1 MKNKDDHPEQTT
13 PSAGSGQAL
22 GRQAEEI
29 VRRKEALSS
38 PVGDFQG
45 AAPSNDENGVHP
57 HPDLPPSIGGREIK
71 VFSWFLFLRFTI
83 GDLVKSQLFSSL
95 SFLRRQESSLFNG
108 FWIPVFT
115 GMTR

>member
-1 MKNKDDHPEQTT
+1 VV
-13 PSAGSGQAL
+13 
-22 GRQAEEI
+22 GRF
-29 VRRKEALSS
+29 
-38 PVGDFQG
+38 DF
-45 AAPSNDENGVHP
+45 
-57 HPDLPPSIGGREIK
+57 PPG
-71 VFSWFLFLRFTI
+71 LRNNESMTNR